1 MSSSPLSP
9 EISLDV
15 QEPVAA
21 SARVSS
27 FKPVGAVVA
36 GLAVLRY
43 LAASP
48 APMPLSRITRDV
60 GLNPSTCLNILRT
73 LTQENYVSLDPHSKL
88 YAMGLG
94 ALELVSGVLA
104 HGGDLSSVRMLMDG
118 ISREESA
125 TVTLWRRISD
135 HRMMLIL
142 EALPAGNVSI
152 KMNIGQRLPL
162 LIGAAGRL
170 MAAFTRLSEAEL
182 RQQFRTLRLEQPMT
196 FKEFQADVEQTIA
209 RGYAVDESHFFVG
222 TSSVAVPVLNSE
234 NEATFALT
242 ATVFAA
248 RFTPEWA
255 ASMAQRLA
263 KPAELLARAQP
274 YL

>member
-1 MSSSPLSP
+1 MSSNPLTQPGNDPAHDAPAPTRGSN
-9 EISLDV
+9 
-15 QEPVAA
+15 
-21 SARVSS
+21 

-48 APMPLSRITRDV
+48 TPTPLSRITRDV

-73 LTQENYVSLDPHSKL
+73 LTQENYVSFDPNSKL

-104 HGGDLSSVRMLMDG
+104 HGGDLSSVRMLMDD
-118 ISREESA
+118 ISREEGA

-135 HRMMLIL
+135 RRIMLML
-142 EALPAGNVSI
+142 ESLPAGNVSI

-170 MAAFTRLSEAEL
+170 MAGYTKMSDAEL
-182 RQQFRTLRLEQPMT
+182 RQQFKSLRLDHPMT
-196 FKEFQADVEQTIA
+196 FKEFQSEVSEAVE
-209 RGYAVDESHFFVG
+209 RGYAIDESHFFAG
-222 TSSVAVPVLNSE
+222 TSSVAVPVLNS
-234 NEATFALT
+234 NDEATFALT
-242 ATVFAA
+242 ATVFAG
-248 RFTPEWA
+248 RFSDSWA
-255 ASMAQRLA
+255 AHMAQRLTR
-263 KPAELLARAQP
+263 PAELLATAQP

>member
-1 MSSSPLSP
+1 MSSSQ
-9 EISLDV
+9 SLGHIV
-15 QEPVAA
+15 AEPQEAA
-21 SARVSS
+21 GARVRGSS

-48 APMPLSRITRDV
+48 TPIPLSRITRDV

-73 LTQENYVSLDPHSKL
+73 LAQENYVSFDPNSKL

-104 HGGDLSSVRMLMDG
+104 HGGDLSSVRMLMDD
-118 ISREESA
+118 ISREEGA
-125 TVTLWRRISD
+125 TVTLWRRISNQ
-135 HRMMLIL
+135 RIMLML
-142 EALPAGNVSI
+142 ESLPAGNVSI

-170 MAAFTRLSEAEL
+170 MAGFTSMSEAEL
-182 RQQFRTLRLEQPMT
+182 KQEFRTMRLEQPMS
-196 FKEFQADVEQTIA
+196 FKEFQAEVSEAVE
-209 RGYAVDESHFFVG
+209 RGFATDESHFFMG
-222 TSSVAVPVLNSE
+222 TSSVAVPVLNTE
-234 NEATFALT
+234 GEATFALT
-242 ATVFAA
+242 ATVFAG
-248 RFTPEWA
+248 RFTPKWA
-255 ASMAQRLA
+255 AHMAERLK
-263 KPAELLARAQP
+263 KPAELLATAQP